1 MKIGARGLALIKSY
15 EKLRLK
21 AYLPTPNDVWTI
33 GWGHTKGVAP
43 GLTCIPAQADAWLVE
58 DCAEAEGAVNALTC
72 PLTQNQYDALVSF
85 VFNVGVPAFRTST
98 MRRLLEARE
107 YALAA
112 AQFPRWN
119 KQKGVVL
126 NGLTR
131 RRAEEAALF
140 LSEDPAP

>member
-1 MKIGARGLALIKSY
+1 MILGARGLAIIRSY

-33 GWGHTKGVAP
+33 GYGHTKGVAP
-43 GLTCIPAQADAWLVE
+43 GLTCTEAQALVWLRE
-58 DCAEAEGAVNALTC
+58 DCAEAMEAVNALTC

-85 VFNVGVPAFRTST
+85 VFNIGGANFASST
-98 MRRLLEARE
+98 MRRLLEAKE

-112 AQFPRWN
+112 GQFQRWN

-140 LSEDPAP
+140 NSPE

>member
-1 MKIGARGLALIKSY
+1 MKVSERGLGVIQRY
-15 EKLRLK
+15 ETLRLK

-33 GWGHTKGVAP
+33 GYGHTRGVAP
-43 GLTCIPAQADAWLVE
+43 GLTCVEEQAVAWLFE
-58 DCAEAEGAVNALTC
+58 DCAEAMAAVNEVTA

-85 VFNVGVPAFRTST
+85 VFNVGAGAFRAST
-98 MRRLLEARE
+98 MRRLLEAKE

-112 AQFPRWN
+112 GQFQRWN

-126 NGLTR
+126 NGLTK

-140 LSEDPAP
+140 TESQ